1 MGVDQGD
8 KGKNPVKRSGIFE
21 DLSQNF
27 RLVMRLMGDKRV
39 PFLLKIVPVIGLL
52 WLIFPDFAPGPV
64 DDALAIF
71 ISSYLFIELS
81 PRNVVNELKKRI
93 SEEESG
99 GKKGKGGDT
108 IDGDWYDVE

>member
-1 MGVDQGD
+1 MGEDQGY

-27 RLVMRLMGDKRV
+27 RLVMRLIGDKRV
-39 PFLLKIVPVIGLL
+39 PFILKLLPVFGLL
-52 WLIFPDFAPGPV
+52 WLIFPDIAPGPV

-81 PRNVVNELKKRI
+81 PRNVVNELKRRI
-93 SEEESG
+93 SEDEFG

-108 IDGDWYDVE
+108 IDGDWHDVE